1 MRDMRLE
8 RTRRAGVREERL
20 RATAGLRQA
29 LPLSSWRGRSGRRY
43 VVGVHALSEPGIGD
57 WTDAVLIAIHR
68 AGDGTAHVVDIETAG
83 PRPRGAAREHW
94 MSRVRARG
102 ATELHVHRLAESD
115 DERLAIAE
123 DLRDQADAL
132 PQG

>member
-1 MRDMRLE
+1 M
-8 RTRRAGVREERL
+8 REERL

-29 LPLSSWRGRSGRRY
+29 LPLSSWRGHSGRRY

-57 WTDAVLIAIHR
+57 WTEAVLIAIR
-68 AGDGTAHVVDIETAG
+68 RGGDGTAHVVDVETAG
-83 PRPRGAAREHW
+83 PRPRGPAREHW

-115 DERLAIAE
+115 DERLAIAD
-123 DLRDQADAL
+123 DLRGEAETTPA
-132 PQG
+132 